1 MVLHELS
8 LEETVKTV
16 GRNEDEAASQSQG
29 RKRMLCV
36 WGVGRLGENVFSPV
50 SPTQLISAAV
60 L

>member
-1 MVLHELS
+1 MKMKQHHRAKGGKGCCAV
-8 LEETVKTV
+8 
-16 GRNEDEAASQSQG
+16 
-29 RKRMLCV
+29 CV